1 MLYPRLP
8 REEGCVMTHANEFV
22 GASTDELGDAGE
34 RATVRPP
41 GEPRTAVTRAIGTL
55 FLAGFVTYGVGFAL
69 VGSVTS
75 SPDFL
80 AALPG
85 RRATLALGAFLMFL
99 NTGVDVAKAVLFYPI
114 LERSSRRTA
123 LAYLA
128 AMIVE
133 VVLLTVGVLGLLA
146 LIPLSQHS
154 ADVAGASPDWAE
166 AVGAVLL
173 QWNAMGYQLGEIA
186 LACGA
191 VVLCA
196 LLYRTRL
203 LPRFIAVWGL
213 IGYLVLMTGAVAE
226 VFGIHIGVAL
236 SIPGG
241 LWEVTLAF
249 WLIVKGFRAQYGG
262 VDASDEPDRAPDPV
276 PVGPSAVEVPQ
287 TAGRNA

>member
-1 MLYPRLP
+1 
-8 REEGCVMTHANEFV
+8 VI
-22 GASTDELGDAGE
+22 GA
-34 RATVRPP
+34 
-41 GEPRTAVTRAIGTL
+41 L

-75 SPDFL
+75 SPTFL

-85 RRATLALGAFLMFL
+85 HRTTLALGALLMFL

-114 LERSSRRTA
+114 LVRSSRRTA
-123 LAYLA
+123 LAYLS

-133 VVLLTVGVLGLLA
+133 VALLSVGVVGLLA

-154 ADVAGASPDWAE
+154 AGVAGTSPDWATSV
-166 AVGAVLL
+166 AAVLL
-173 QWNAMGYQLGEIA
+173 QWNAMAYQFGEIA

-191 VVLCA
+191 VILCA

-213 IGYLVLMTGAVAE
+213 IGYLVLMVGAVAE

-241 LWEVTLAF
+241 LWEITLAF
-249 WLIVKGFRAQYGG
+249 WLLVKGFRAQSGAAEPRLLPPRQ
-262 VDASDEPDRAPDPV
+262 VD
-276 PVGPSAVEVPQ
+276 GPLLA
-287 TAGRNA
+287 